1 MPNKLRRKK
10 SIKLLGFVSNETRT
24 RREKIESFE
33 KNGFFFVPHGVF
45 WFPKLSEK
53 HVIFYRL
60 FCELFGSAMDRD
72 TQTVRERNRNKR
84 ISDLFIYYVN
94 FNVNH
99 TFTWRRKGP
108 EGSCNRL

>member
-1 MPNKLRRKK
+1 MRHARAHAHAERKL
-10 SIKLLGFVSNETRT
+10 N
-24 RREKIESFE
+24 
-33 KNGFFFVPHGVF
+33 
-45 WFPKLSEK
+45 LSERTD
-53 HVIFYRL
+53 FSL
-60 FCELFGSAMDRD
+60 FLTVSLVPKIKRKTRNILPFVLCELFGSAMDRD